1 MALFKKSLIALILVV
16 PFLLGF
22 GYTVQ
27 AHGTGIINSEPEG
40 DNNGADIY
48 HEIVGNERAY
58 IHFSLPRYTSTGSFM
73 VSYDTSSAHET
84 KFYGSKDI
92 YFDRNIWN
100 PDVTNYSIFVVETLD
115 EQGNYVVQY
124 SSRDASHNYLNFQ
137 GTSEGIQISTIQEYE
152 GTSLTTQEHV
162 MYLFDGKTYRIYW
175 EKSNVYRDIA
185 ISDLPE
191 STGSPYKE
199 GNYGVVSLAIDGSYL
214 DVTIQMVHTYKLAR
228 MLVDDI
234 TAFENVQ
241 YAYYWT
247 DNNNKFITMTYEEKE
262 PVYLSSLPIQARP
275 WTQTVTWNL
284 TTNEI
289 RSVNKVDVFAYH
301 AKDSNRN
308 IYTYM
313 YMPNTIHDSL
323 ISVTAKISYRFEW
336 YIGGKSDVRTD
347 TVVLRAG
354 DENKFS
360 PTWEK
365 KLLYYSIYSYFTYI
379 DIGSKLLNFDNPLW
393 TRSLDQINVVSNPT
407 SELVEKITG
416 AWNEAYD
423 ANVIIDT
430 DSNKLYRLNWGQY
443 DEWGARNVYLVEDTF
458 QFSEI
463 VFVQNGQVNLLTFD
477 DIILKDV
484 IDKTLEPSEP
494 GYDFI
499 KMVLDM
505 IKTPEQAVILA
516 VGIFIILA
524 VILTIVF
531 APLMPILKV
540 VVSVLGILLEGV
552 ARVFVALI
560 SRPWFW
566 VLSLVGSI
574 IYIIYI
580 NI

>member
-22 GYTVQ
+22 GYKVQ

-58 IHFSLPRYTSTGSFM
+58 IHFSLPRYTSTGAYM

-100 PDVTNYSIFVVETLD
+100 PDEANYSIFVVETLD
-115 EQGNYVVQY
+115 DQGNYVVQY

-175 EKSNVYRDIA
+175 EKSNVYQDILIA
-185 ISDLPE
+185 DLPE
-191 STGSPYKE
+191 TTGSPYKS
-199 GNYGVVSLAIDGSYL
+199 GDYGVVTFGIDGSYL

-323 ISVTAKISYRFEW
+323 ISVTAKMSYKFQW
-336 YIGGKSDVRTD
+336 YIGESNVRTD
-347 TVVLRAG
+347 TIVLKSG
-354 DENKFS
+354 DKNTFS
-360 PTWEK
+360 PSWEK
-365 KLLYYSIYSYFTYI
+365 KLLYFYLVPGYTLSE
-379 DIGSKLLNFDNPLW
+379 IGSKLLDYENQYLS
-393 TRSLDQINVVSNPT
+393 RSLDQISVVSNPT

-423 ANVIIDT
+423 TNVVIDT

-463 VFVQNGQVNLLTFD
+463 VFVQNGQVKLLTFD

-484 IDKTLEPSEP
+484 IDDTLKPTTP
-494 GYDFI
+494 GMDFF
-499 KMVLDM
+499 KMFMDVV
-505 IKTPEQAVILA
+505 KAHPVEAVVVAVVIL
-516 VGIFIILA
+516 VIIL
-524 VILTIVF
+524 ILFSTVLAPFVGVLSVF
-531 APLMPILKV
+531 VKV
-540 VVSVLGILLEGV
+540 FGIILEGV
-552 ARVFVALI
+552 ARVFVTLI

-574 IYIIYI
+574 IYVIYI